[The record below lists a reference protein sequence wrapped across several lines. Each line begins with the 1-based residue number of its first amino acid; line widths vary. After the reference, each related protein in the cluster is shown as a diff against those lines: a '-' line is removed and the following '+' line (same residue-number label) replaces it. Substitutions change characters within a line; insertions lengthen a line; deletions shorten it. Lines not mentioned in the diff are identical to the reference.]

1 MTTPTIPSFSR
12 LLKSILLSTAC
23 LAAVLAQAP
32 AIAQSG
38 QEAADSQVVEEI
50 IVTGIRRSLDVAA
63 ELKRQSNQVVDA
75 ITAQDIGL
83 FSDNNIGEAMAR
95 IPGVVLE
102 REAGEGYRISIRG
115 LGPRFVRTTINGRTA
130 LSASG
135 GETGGGDDARG
146 FTYNIMPSEVVS
158 KVSVYKSTQAKEL
171 EGGIG
176 GVVDL
181 VTNRPLDFGG
191 KSEETLYMSGALR
204 GTFNDLSEDT
214 NYRGTFFINNKF
226 SDNFGAFFAVTLDQ
240 ADRIDNLAESQRLRT
255 FVGDF
260 KAGTLVN
267 GVALAEDTTMALSHF
282 SGVRYQE
289 QPIPRDRE
297 TYVAGLQWQNDQW
310 DVNFVWTAGFEDE
323 VREDVR
329 FWYNWGD
336 MIRRFDGDMTSLTVD
351 FGDENLGISEPT
363 LGTLIGFEFEGA
375 DSQRRMQPLA
385 NGLHRRVPRSSD
397 VNVGGLNLVWNN
409 DDWTIE
415 TDFGYASQ
423 KTERILERLR
433 LRLDTDFRDGT
444 GQPRFDNG
452 VSGIYDISSGYP
464 IAVLFDSFGVVVDPL
479 DISHQYIEQVQRTI
493 TIEEADDTSFRLDFT
508 KTLEA
513 SGDGDIVSFLDD
525 VQFGFAWNEM
535 QFERG
540 RIEKL
545 HDDVTV
551 FDINSIALITADN
564 ILTDVNQPGF
574 VHSFV
579 VGDFQDPVFADF
591 LGAPVVLGPDDYHVR
606 QGQSFDVTEENIAV
620 YLQGNF
626 SGEVYRGNIG
636 VRYVETEQTNLG
648 WVGEGE
654 GDSFV
659 PADPDNPQ
667 VLTSRKYDYVLPSFN
682 LALDVAEDWVL
693 RFGANKAVT
702 RPDPIDLS
710 ARLEI
715 DDLADLDDGAEGG
728 NPDLVP
734 YTTVSF
740 DTVIEWYPERGGSYA
755 VGLFYKDLESFIS
768 SGSSSE
774 LIGID
779 DGAGGIEMVE
789 IDVSRPVNTDG
800 GTVQG
805 IEFQFHAPLDFLP
818 GFWQYFGVNGS
829 YTYVDAEM
837 DAVVPD
843 RGTPISLRGTSENS
857 GNLVVYYEREKFGA
871 RVAANYRSDYL
882 FQEGSDTDRFDEF
895 TNGRTIIDL
904 NLDYLITDRM
914 KVRFTANNLT
924 DERRTRYWDTPGQ
937 YYSDERDN
945 GRTYVLEFR
954 YSSF

>member
-191 KSEETLYMSGALR
+191 NSEETLYMSGALR

-260 KAGTLVN
+260 AAGTLVN
-267 GVALAEDTTMALSHF
+267 GVALTEETEMALSHF

-375 DSQRRMQPLA
+375 DNARRMQPLA

-591 LGAPVVLGPDDYHVR
+591 LGAPIVMGPGDYHVE

-648 WVGEGE
+648 WVGEGI